1 MKNEGDSVVN
11 MFIGSKKKKEKRSRV
26 SVFGN
31 DEEEEE
37 EEEGGSKMKQVVVD
51 RSMYGGFKI
60 GFNQKKE
67 EESDVKKVKVG
78 FKKRGKKRKKR

>member
-1 MKNEGDSVVN
+1 M
-11 MFIGSKKKKEKRSRV
+11 
-26 SVFGN
+26 FGN
-31 DEEEEE
+31 DEEEE

>member
-1 MKNEGDSVVN
+1 M
-11 MFIGSKKKKEKRSRV
+11 
-26 SVFGN
+26 FGN
-31 DEEEEE
+31 DEEEE

-60 GFNQKKE
+60 GFNQKK
-67 EESDVKKVKVG
+67 VKVG

>member
-1 MKNEGDSVVN
+1 M
-11 MFIGSKKKKEKRSRV
+11 
-26 SVFGN
+26 FGN
-31 DEEEEE
+31 DEEEE

-67 EESDVKKVKVG
+67 EESSDVKKVKVG